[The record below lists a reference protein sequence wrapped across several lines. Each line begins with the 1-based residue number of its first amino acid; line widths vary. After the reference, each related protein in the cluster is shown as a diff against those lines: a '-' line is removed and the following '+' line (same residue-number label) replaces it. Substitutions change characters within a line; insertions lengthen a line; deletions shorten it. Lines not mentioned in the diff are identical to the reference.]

1 MNHESPW
8 CPSNTTSK
16 NQAWKRF
23 FPMLIYRH
31 TGGMVRWLKKSSNE
45 TCLTLSHML
54 YMICM
59 RNRDGSVS
67 KSLKISI
74 TCLFT
79 EMVHFLSH
87 LTIPPLH
94 VNSHKMG
101 ASCFVAAGPTDSLRT
116 VVTAAVTYRAI
127 RYIIV

>member
-67 KSLKISI
+67 KWLKISI

-79 EMVHFLSH
+79 EMGHFLCH
-87 LTIPPLH
+87 LTKPPVPFQLPQNGRI
-94 VNSHKMG
+94 VFCRCWTDGLPANS
-101 ASCFVAAGPTDSLRT
+101 S
-116 VVTAAVTYRAI
+116 YRAI
-127 RYIIV
+127 RYVIV